1 MRGQKGFTLVELIVV
16 IAIIAILAA
25 VAIPNFIGLQ
35 NRAQRGVDIAN
46 ATAIASAMN
55 MYNLTA
61 TEKLDASYV
70 ETLAAFSTV
79 KNKIGDLWP
88 RFDDDDKEE
97 VLERALA
104 RITYD
109 DDGVFVVNKKLE
121 EEPTPKPVQ

>member
-61 TEKLDASYV
+61 TEKLDASHV
-70 ETLAAFSTV
+70 ETLENLKNV
-79 KNKIGDLWP
+79 KETIGDLWP
-88 RFDDDDKEE
+88 RFDDDENEE
-97 VLERALA
+97 VLKRALA

-109 DDGVFVVNKKLE
+109 NGVFVVNKKLE
-121 EEPTPKPVQ
+121 EEPTLEPEE

>member
-35 NRAQRGVDIAN
+35 KRAQRGVDIAN

-61 TEKLDASYV
+61 TEKLDASDV
-70 ETLAAFSTV
+70 ETLENFKEGRV
-79 KNKIGDLWP
+79 RLVICGLDLMMMKMWTYW
-88 RFDDDDKEE
+88 KEH
-97 VLERALA
+97 
-104 RITYD
+104 
-109 DDGVFVVNKKLE
+109 
-121 EEPTPKPVQ
+121 